1 MNNTDPHD
9 MRTSKLNRRR
19 FLRNSGSTLAAAA
32 TLPFNAYAADEK
44 GPRFQLSLGQWTFH
58 RAYRGAPGVVKRDP
72 LEFPT
77 MAGELG
83 FEGID
88 YSGILLGN
96 DHANPKKIAE
106 LNRRAAHAGVQNL
119 LILVDLHDALG
130 AVDAGKRKANVLKY
144 VPWLETAAAL
154 GCSGVRLNPISDPG
168 LAAEEQARLLAD
180 GTSQLLKHAE
190 KLKLDLLFENHGEG
204 LRTDGGWI
212 ASVVKQVDHSRCGTL
227 PDFGNF
233 QKDRAS
239 GTFHDRYAGVA
250 AMLPFAKG
258 ICAKSHDFDANGEE
272 CYSDYGRM
280 LKMIKDSG
288 YRGWIEVEY
297 EGPHRGSG
305 GPARERVP
313 VGPLGEKEGALAT
326 KKLLQKHL
334 GADLKE

>member
-1 MNNTDPHD
+1 
-9 MRTSKLNRRR
+9 MRTSNLKRRR
-19 FLRNSGSTLAAAA
+19 FLRNSGATLAAAA
-32 TLPFNAYAADEK
+32 TLHFNSYAAEKK
-44 GPRFQLSLGQWTFH
+44 GPRFQFSLGQWTFH
-58 RAYRGAPGVVKRDP
+58 RAFRGAPGVSRRDP

-106 LNRRAAHAGVQNL
+106 LNRRAADAGVQNL

-130 AVDAGKRKANVLKY
+130 AADADQRKSNVLKY

-154 GCSGVRLNPISDPG
+154 GCTGVRLNPISDPG

-180 GTSQLLKHAE
+180 GTSQLLRHAE

-204 LRTDGGWI
+204 LRTNGAWI

-297 EGPHRGSG
+297 EGPHQGPG

-313 VGPLGEKEGALAT
+313 AGRLGEKEGALAT

-334 GADLKE
+334 GADLKK

>member
-1 MNNTDPHD
+1 
-9 MRTSKLNRRR
+9 MRMRNLKRRQ
-19 FLRNSGSTLAAAA
+19 FLRNSGSALAAAA
-32 TLPFNAYAADEK
+32 TLPLNSNAAETK

-58 RAYRGAPGVVKRDP
+58 RAFRGAPDVEERDP

-106 LNRRAAHAGVQNL
+106 LNRRAADAGVQNL

-130 AVDAGKRKANVLKY
+130 AADAGKRKSNVLKY
-144 VPWLETAAAL
+144 LPWLETAAAL
-154 GCSGVRLNPISDPG
+154 GCTGIRLNPISAPG

-180 GTSQLLKHAE
+180 GASQLLKHAD
-190 KLKLDLLFENHGEG
+190 KFKLDIMFENHGEG
-204 LRTDGGWI
+204 LQSNGPWI

-233 QKDRAS
+233 QKDSAS
-239 GTFHDRYAGVA
+239 GKFHDRYAGVA

-272 CYSDYGRM
+272 CFSDYGRM

-297 EGPHRGSG
+297 EGPHRGPG
-305 GPARERVP
+305 GPARERIP
-313 VGPLGEKEGALAT
+313 AGPLSEKEGALAT

-334 GADLKE
+334 GADLKK